1 MQIFDSDA
9 GITLNIDYMEF
20 CKTIRSFKFTGPV
33 SLINGLFESLD
44 SDASGSISYDDFF
57 EFVRGYK
64 HSLDTRYKTDLSE
77 VRLEPLPQKSPT
89 RRKIRIPPSFTEKE
103 QPSTEKAQPLPSPE
117 NEQPTSM
124 EKEIQAGEEF
134 VPTLGEIDWD
144 GEALRVLIKQMMERC
159 SLTVGDLL
167 KGFDTDKRDKR
178 NIAVDKSEFLL
189 NISRLACD
197 APDAEFLWK
206 TELKPVAEA
215 AFDEILKGV
224 RGGLLSLSSEA
235 GVIHI
240 EKWLR
245 EPPRS
250 PELPL
255 KSPAM
260 MRRQAT
266 LSKLAKQPP
275 PPPRKVDN
283 TAIAQEGI
291 IRAAAK
297 ARMLRDARSIALVD
311 EQQQAQRWRR
321 SQGRSFTSPEK
332 HGQPPLLTKSLSE
345 MRPFSPNVRHATL
358 KRRALH
364 AEYGVRETELS
375 HAKSWYMN
383 EQQPDVTI
391 SRLRRTLGLTSS
403 MSLPSLMYPAPN
415 AEEHIAQVKREM
427 KELKEEHKEIVRN
440 IRAVSAQGRR
450 R

>member
-1 MQIFDSDA
+1 MQIFDCDA

-20 CKTIRSFKFTGPV
+20 RKTIRSFNFNGPTN
-33 SLINGLFESLD
+33 LINGLFESLD

-64 HSLDTRYKTDLSE
+64 HSLDTRHKVTDLSE
-77 VRLEPLPQKSPT
+77 MRFEPLPQKSPT
-89 RRKIRIPPSFTEKE
+89 RRKIRIPHSFTEKE
-103 QPSTEKAQPLPSPE
+103 QSSTEKAQPLPSPE
-117 NEQPTSM
+117 NEQPT

-144 GEALRVLIKQMMERC
+144 GEALRVLVKQMMERC

-178 NIAVDKSEFLL
+178 FAVSKPEFLL
-189 NISRLACD
+189 NINALARD
-197 APDAEFLWK
+197 APDADFLWK

-215 AFDEILKGV
+215 AFDEIMKGV
-224 RGGLLSLSSEA
+224 KGGRLSLSSEV
-235 GVIHI
+235 GIVHM

-245 EPPRS
+245 EPPRA

-291 IRAAAK
+291 TAAAGK
-297 ARMLRDARSIALVD
+297 ARMLRDARSIARVD

-321 SQGRSFTSPEK
+321 SQGRPFTSPEK
-332 HGQPPLLTKSLSE
+332 HGQLPPLPTSLSE
-345 MRPFSPNVRHATL
+345 MLPFSPNVRHATL

-364 AEYGVRETELS
+364 AEHGVREKELS

-383 EQQPDVTI
+383 EQPDVTI

-403 MSLPSLMYPAPN
+403 KSLPSLMYPAPN

-427 KELKEEHKEIVRN
+427 RELKEEHKEIVRQ
-440 IRAVSAQGRR
+440 IRTVSAQGRR
-450 R
+450 D